1 MKHVKASSS
10 RSRAPIDIYY
20 IRILEMMRDYD
31 ISMKEAIEWDFD
43 GFMPC
48 PQRGVILTPEEE
60 IEFYLFINYIPEKA
74 LKFFQGIVLGYT
86 PDYELI
92 NEKPV
97 EKENKGSPTQT

>member
-1 MKHVKASSS
+1 MKHIRASGSL
-10 RSRAPIDIYY
+10 SRAPIDIYY
-20 IRILEMMRDYD
+20 IRILEMMRDYN

-60 IEFYLFINYIPEKA
+60 IEFYLFINYIPK
-74 LKFFQGIVLGYT
+74 KDSRIFQGIALGYM

-92 NEKPV
+92 NEETAKQ
-97 EKENKGSPTQT
+97 ENKGSPT

>member
-1 MKHVKASSS
+1 
-10 RSRAPIDIYY
+10 
-20 IRILEMMRDYD
+20 MMRDYS

-60 IEFYLFINYIPEKA
+60 IEFYLFINYIPEKD
-74 LKFFQGIVLGYT
+74 LRIFQGIALGYM

-92 NEKPV
+92 NE
-97 EKENKGSPTQT
+97 ETTEQENKGSATQT